1 MGDRS
6 LQVEKSQEQHCSG
19 DKNADESTRIPE
31 GKKARGWGRTNKEVE
46 STGWAGT
53 RQRHVA
59 TGFEN
64 DDCS

>member
-1 MGDRS
+1 
-6 LQVEKSQEQHCSG
+6 
-19 DKNADESTRIPE
+19 
-31 GKKARGWGRTNKEVE
+31 VE